1 MVPPVSGVRCALS
14 PLEWAPGRAWKA
26 VCAWCH
32 PKLSARNS
40 SPRAGA
46 RSRRPEECRQE
57 WHEVLQVALL
67 SMDQLHG
74 SQEVMPIFP
83 SCLSCCCRLWEG
95 LEEDMVHNK

>member
-1 MVPPVSGVRCALS
+1 MAPPVSGVRCALP
-14 PLEWAPGRAWKA
+14 PLEWAPTRVLKAGSRGRERT
-26 VCAWCH
+26 
-32 PKLSARNS
+32 LSARNS

-57 WHEVLQVALL
+57 WYDGLHVSLL

-74 SQEVMPIFP
+74 SLEVMPIYP
-83 SCLSCCCRLWEG
+83 SYLSCCCRLWEV